1 MAENTNWEMLVKSQ
15 RYKQRRGKIRNALLR
30 HLELQNAKREP
41 FLDIVEQY
49 MSLWDTACQLELDIS
64 ERGVVVEGMHGVK
77 KNDSV
82 PEQQKVNKQMLSIL
96 AYLDISPEVTEDAIG
111 GDIDDTV

>member
-1 MAENTNWEMLVKSQ
+1 MAENKNWEILVKSQ
-15 RYKQRRGKIRNALLR
+15 SYKQRRGKIRNSLLK
-30 HLELQNAKREP
+30 HLEIKDAKREP

-64 ERGVVVEGMHGVK
+64 ERGVVVEGMHGMK

-96 AYLDISPEVTEDAIG
+96 AYLDMNPEVAADATG